1 VKRRALLP
9 SPAWTAVLMLCWLW
23 LNNTLAPGH
32 IVLGLL
38 LGLAIP
44 VVVAAV
50 APASDDRRR
59 LPPLTKLLPF
69 LALVSWD
76 ILVANIRVALLI
88 LGPRARIR
96 SGFIEVPLAL
106 ERELSAHV
114 LASVITLTPGTVSVR
129 FSPDRRRLL
138 VHYLSSDDPAGLVR
152 EIRERYEQPI
162 REIFEA

>member
-1 VKRRALLP
+1 MKPRVLLP
-9 SPAWTAVLMLCWLW
+9 SPAWSAVLMLCWLW

-44 VVVAAV
+44 VVVAAI
-50 APASDDRRR
+50 APAREDRRR
-59 LPPLTKLLPF
+59 LPRFAKLLPF
-69 LALVSWD
+69 LAMVSWD

-88 LGPRARIR
+88 LGPRSRIR
-96 SGFIEVPLAL
+96 SGFIEIPLVL

-114 LASVITLTPGTVSVR
+114 LASIITLTPGTVSVR

-138 VHYLSSDDPAGLVR
+138 VHYLSSDDPVGLVR

-162 REIFEA
+162 KEIFEA